1 MNTLETTGVI
11 EEHIPQATDDLDSI
25 KPIKHKD
32 MDKVPLEDKGDRGEI
47 EDEDITLKI
56 NYPIQAQ

>member
-25 KPIKHKD
+25 KPIKHKE

-47 EDEDITLKI
+47 EDEDKI
-56 NYPIQAQ
+56 AED